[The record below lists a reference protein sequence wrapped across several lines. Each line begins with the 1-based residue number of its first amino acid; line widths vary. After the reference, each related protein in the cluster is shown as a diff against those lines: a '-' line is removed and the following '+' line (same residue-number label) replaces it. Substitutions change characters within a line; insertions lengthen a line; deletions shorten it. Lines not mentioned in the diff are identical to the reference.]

1 MVKQSH
7 TLMLIKLFPNSML
20 GFIDNR
26 RALNQIFEYPDIQE
40 SFLSK
45 KGGQHTTVLR
55 HQDELI
61 EIV

>member
-1 MVKQSH
+1 
-7 TLMLIKLFPNSML
+7 MLIKLFPNSML